1 MKLLTYDTG
10 TGPRCGV
17 LRDDSVVDVTVLLGE
32 QRTIRDVGALLA
44 LDVSS
49 VDRVGD
55 ALAGSAAAPAVG
67 LDRVRLRSPIL
78 QPPTVRD
85 FIVYEEHASSQG
97 TREPNE
103 VWYRM
108 PVFYFS
114 NTLCIYGPDD
124 TVPFPSTSDQ
134 YDYEMEIGAV
144 IGRNGVDVSQG
155 EALSHIA
162 GFCIFNDWS
171 ARDVQFD
178 EMAFGL
184 GPAKGKDTASTLG
197 PWVVTT
203 DEMAPYH
210 QGRQADCQVPGARQW
225 RVLAKGRRHRHGLL
239 HLGRNRAAGVQG
251 QPYRPRRCH
260 RQRHGWRR
268 LGARGHPQGLR
279 SGPIPGARRRGGDGS
294 RGHRHGAKYSGRKE
308 RRRLLSLPAGQPHRR
323 P

>member
-10 TGPRCGV
+10 TGPHCGV
-17 LRDDSVVDVTVLLGE
+17 LQGDSVVDVTTLLGE
-32 QRTIRDVGALLA
+32 SRTVRDVGALLA
-44 LDVSS
+44 LDESS

-55 ALAGSAAAPAVG
+55 LLAGGAAAPAVA
-67 LDRVRLRSPIL
+67 LDAVRLRSPIL

-144 IGRNGVDVSQG
+144 IGKNGVDVSPG
-155 EALSHIA
+155 DALSHIA

-203 DEMAPYH
+203 DEMAPPH
-210 QGRQADCQVPGARQW
+210 TGRAALGEVPGAGQR
-225 RVLAKGRRHRHGLL
+225 RVVAHRRGRRHGLL
-239 HLGRNRAAGVQG
+239 LLGRDCAAGVQG
-251 QPYRPRRCH
+251 QPH
-260 RQRHGWRR
+260 
-268 LGARGHPQGLR
+268 
-279 SGPIPGARRRGGDGS
+279 S
-294 RGHRHGAKYSGRKE
+294 
-308 RRRLLSLPAGQPHRR
+308 AG
-323 P
+323 